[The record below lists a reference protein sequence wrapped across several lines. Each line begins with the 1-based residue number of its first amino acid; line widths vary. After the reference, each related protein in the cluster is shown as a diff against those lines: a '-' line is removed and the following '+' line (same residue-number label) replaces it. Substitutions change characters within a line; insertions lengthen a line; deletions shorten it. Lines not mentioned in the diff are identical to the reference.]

1 VTSTLAAYVSAT
13 VVLAIT
19 PGATTAVVMRNTL
32 ANGWRGGLTAA
43 AGAAVANST
52 WATCAAIGVAV
63 LLAQSHAAFQVLQVG
78 GGLYLMW
85 LGATSVLRAFRPRAR
100 HPVSAR
106 AAGDVVTAA
115 AFRQGL
121 LTNLLN
127 PPIVTFYLIVVPT
140 FLPPGGG
147 TAAFALLAAIHI
159 VIAFGCHVA
168 WATAFDR
175 IGHVF
180 TAPGARRDLD
190 AAAGIAILALA
201 ARVLLMRR

>member
-1 VTSTLAAYVSAT
+1 MTSTLAAYVSAT
-13 VVLAIT
+13 FVLAAT
-19 PGATTAVVMRNTL
+19 PGATTAVVIRNTL
-32 ANGWRGGLTAA
+32 ANGWRGGVTAA
-43 AGAAVANST
+43 AGAAVGNST
-52 WATCAAIGVAV
+52 WATFAAIGVAM
-63 LLAQSHAAFQVLQVG
+63 LLARSPVVFQVVQAG
-78 GGLYLMW
+78 GVLYLAW
-85 LGATSVLRAFRPRAR
+85 LGSNSLIRAFRPRAA
-100 HPVSAR
+100 HPVSGR
-106 AAGDVVTAA
+106 PLGDLVTAA

-180 TAPGARRDLD
+180 TAPGARRGLD
-190 AAAGIAILALA
+190 AAAGIAILWLA
-201 ARVLLMRR
+201 ARVLLKH

>member
-1 VTSTLAAYVSAT
+1 VTSALAAYVSAT
-13 VVLAIT
+13 LVLAAT
-19 PGATTAVVMRNTL
+19 PGATTAVVIRNTL

-43 AGAAVANST
+43 AGAAIANTT
-52 WATCAAIGVAV
+52 WAAFAAVGVAM
-63 LLAQSHAAFQVLQVG
+63 LLAQSAVVFQSLQIG
-78 GGLYLMW
+78 GALYLTW
-85 LGATSVLRAFRPRAR
+85 LGANSILRAFRPGAG
-100 HPVSAR
+100 HPVSGR
-106 AAGDVVTAA
+106 RTGDVVTAA

-159 VIAFGCHVA
+159 LIAFGCHVA

-175 IGHVF
+175 MGHVF
-180 TAPGARRDLD
+180 TAPGARRGLD

-201 ARVLLMRR
+201 ARVFLKG

>member
-13 VVLAIT
+13 FVLAAT
-19 PGATTAVVMRNTL
+19 PGATTAVVIRNTL

-43 AGAAVANST
+43 AGAAVANTT
-52 WATCAAIGVAV
+52 WATFAAVGVAM
-63 LLAQSHAAFQVLQVG
+63 LLAQSSTAFLVLQIG
-78 GGLYLMW
+78 GGLYLTW
-85 LGATSVLRAFRPRAR
+85 LGANSVLRAVRPSAG
-100 HPVSAR
+100 HPVSGR
-106 AAGDVVTAA
+106 PDGDVVSVA

-175 IGHVF
+175 MGHVF
-180 TAPGARRDLD
+180 TAPGARRGLD

-201 ARVLLMRR
+201 ARVLLKR